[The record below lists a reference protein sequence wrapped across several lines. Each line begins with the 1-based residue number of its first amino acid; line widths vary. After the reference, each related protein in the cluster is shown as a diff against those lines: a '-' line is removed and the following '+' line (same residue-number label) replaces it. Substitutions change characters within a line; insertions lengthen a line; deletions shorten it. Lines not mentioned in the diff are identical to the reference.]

1 MPKERLKDDLIIV
14 ASDERHNSVMAHT
27 IDESS
32 LCFSVF
38 TERNKKVTP
47 ELFDSISQARY
58 CLVDTQDNR
67 ERFNVMLR
75 SLKRI
80 YIY

>member
-58 CLVDTQDNR
+58 CLVDTQDNQR
-67 ERFNVMLR
+67 DSTLC
-75 SLKRI
+75 
-80 YIY
+80 